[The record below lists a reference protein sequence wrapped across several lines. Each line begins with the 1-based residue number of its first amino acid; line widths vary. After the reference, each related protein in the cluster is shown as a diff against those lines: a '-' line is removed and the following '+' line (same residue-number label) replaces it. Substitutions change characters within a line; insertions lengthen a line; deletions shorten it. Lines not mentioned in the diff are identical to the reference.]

1 MAQTIAKTKT
11 IDKVKVASPKE
22 TAAKTPKVKETAV
35 KPVEVKKIEVTLVK
49 FSHPNL
55 KVSPRK
61 LRLLVNSLTKFNPN
75 EVVVK
80 LRFVNS
86 NASRLFL
93 TVLKNAIA
101 TAKNN
106 YNLNPETL
114 KFHEVRVDEGSKLK
128 RMDKS
133 HGSRFARGIIVKR
146 HSRLSIVLSG
156 TIAG

>member
-1 MAQTIAKTKT
+1 MAQTITKKTTVDKIKT
-11 IDKVKVASPKE
+11 IAPKKATAS
-22 TAAKTPKVKETAV
+22 T
-35 KPVEVKKIEVTLVK
+35 PVEVKKIETKLVD

-55 KVSPRK
+55 KISPRK
-61 LRLLVNSLTKFNPN
+61 LRLLVNSLTKFSPSD
-75 EVVVK
+75 VVVK
-80 LRFVNS
+80 LKFVNS

-114 KFHEVRVDEGSKLK
+114 KFHEVRVDEGSKIK

-133 HGSRFARGIIVKR
+133 HGSRFARGIIIKR
-146 HSRLSIVLSG
+146 HSRLAIVLSG